1 MDTPFHP
8 ARSVHHHDDQ
18 PEDPVQLRKPVIAA
32 AAVAALVPVVLAG
45 CGGDAPTASTTTAP
59 PTEVSLALD
68 WYPNA
73 DHAGIYVARE
83 NSLDTAAGA
92 AISPSVPSDPTTT
105 LTQVAAGKK
114 DLAITYAP
122 ELLIARAKGV
132 PVKAV
137 GAVAQVPLNSIMARS
152 DRGIQRPRDLEG
164 KVVGIAGVPSDRALL
179 DTVVKADGGDPA
191 KVKTKV
197 VGYSLAPALAAGKV
211 DAVIGAYWNIEG
223 PDLRMK
229 NVPVTIMKL
238 DDHGV
243 PRYDELV
250 LVTSEDNLSDPQKSA
265 AIRAALAGIAGGTE
279 AAAKDIGGSVAAL
292 ERANPDIAKKV
303 LPAQMSDT
311 IPALLPEGSAP
322 LRMDPAQWDAL
333 ATWMRDQGLLKG
345 DASGSSAID
354 TSLLPEASR

>member
-1 MDTPFHP
+1 
-8 ARSVHHHDDQ
+8 
-18 PEDPVQLRKPVIAA
+18 VQFRKPLITTA
-32 AAVAALVPVVLAG
+32 AAVALLPAVLAG
-45 CGGDAPTASTTTAP
+45 CGSDTTSTDTAGSSTGTVAVQP
-59 PTEVSLALD
+59 VSLALD
-68 WYPNA
+68 WFPNA
-73 DHAGIYVARE
+73 DHAGIYMATTKG
-83 NSLDTAAGA
+83 LDKAAGA
-92 AISPSVPSDPTTT
+92 KITASVPSDPTTT
-105 LTQVAAGKK
+105 LTSVAAGKK

-152 DRGIQRPRDLEG
+152 DRGIERPRDLEG

-179 DTVVKADGGDPA
+179 DTVVKADGGDPS

-229 NVPVTIMKL
+229 DVPVTTMRL

-250 LVTSEDNLSDPQKSA
+250 IVTSEDNLSDPQKSA
-265 AIRAALAGIAGGTE
+265 AIRAALAGIASGTD
-279 AAAKDIGGSVAAL
+279 AATKDAGAAVAAL
-292 ERANPDIAKKV
+292 EEANPDIARAV
-303 LPAQMSDT
+303 LPAQVSDT
-311 IPALLPEGSAP
+311 IPALVPEGSAP
-322 LRMDPAQWDAL
+322 LRMDAAQWDAL
-333 ATWMRDQGLLKG
+333 ATWMRDNGLLKG

-354 TSLLPEASR
+354 ASLLPEGSR